1 MDVNWQ
7 GVYPAATTSFD
18 NNEMLDLQATAG
30 HFDYLIESGVHGLVA
45 LGTVGEN
52 TALSHTE
59 KMEVVEAAVNASN
72 QRVPVLIGVAE
83 NSTQEAANF
92 AASCESAGA
101 DGLMVLP
108 GMVYK
113 ADAEETMYHFR
124 LVANASELPILI
136 YNNPVAYGVDLK
148 PEHLSQLA
156 DVETLVA
163 IKESSEDVRRIT
175 DIFNAVGERYTIF
188 AGVDDL
194 ALEAAVLGAKGWVA
208 GLVNAFPKESV
219 LLWELAMAGSWEEAR
234 QLYRWFSPL
243 LHLDTHIKLVQ
254 YIKLAMSEAEL
265 GPETVRAPRRPI
277 KGDERSKILSII
289 RTAIESRPDTNKT
302 TSEKQVT

>member
-1 MDVNWQ
+1 MNVNWQ
-7 GVYPAATTSFD
+7 GVYPAATTGFD
-18 NNEMLDLQATAG
+18 SDENLDLQETAK
-30 HFDYLIESGVHGLVA
+30 HFDYLIQSGVHGLVA

-52 TALSHTE
+52 TALTQHE
-59 KMEVVEAAVNASN
+59 KMMVVETAVDTSN

-83 NSTQEAANF
+83 NSTREAANF
-92 AASCESAGA
+92 AASCESAGV

-113 ADAEETMYHFR
+113 ADAKETMDHFR

-148 PEHLSQLA
+148 PEHFSQLA

-175 DIFNAVGERYTIF
+175 DIYNAVGERYTIF

-194 ALEAAVLGAKGWVA
+194 ALEAAMLGAKGWVA
-208 GLVNAFPKESV
+208 GLVNAFPTESV
-219 LLWELAMAGSWEEAR
+219 LLWELAMSGSWEEAR
-234 QLYRWFSPL
+234 QIYRWFSPL

-254 YIKLAMSEAEL
+254 YIKLTMAEVGL
-265 GPETVRAPRRPI
+265 GSETVRAPRRPI
-277 KGDERSKILSII
+277 KGEERSEIMNII
-289 RTAIESRPDTNKT
+289 RAAIKSRPNVDRTLT
-302 TSEKQVT
+302 